1 MNVALNKEAVFNCMF
16 VEKPNVTF
24 SWFSNGEMILT
35 NKGFKFTNEL
45 VNGSSDVRTS
55 MLTVTA
61 SIENNNTI
69 ITCVVIRTYTFKIS
83 LSQPALLRIQGE

>member
-16 VEKPNVTF
+16 VAKTNVIF
-24 SWFSNGEMILT
+24 SWYSDGEMILT

-55 MLTVTA
+55 MLIVTA
-61 SIENNNTI
+61 SLENNNTI
-69 ITCVVIRTYTFKIS
+69 ITCVVGVFRTYTFNT
-83 LSQPALLRIQGE
+83 SQPALLRIQGE